1 MSEQRAAVVGYH
13 PILYVADMDVP
24 KGEELQILKFD
35 DRNSRDP
42 VQFGTAI
49 CLKNP
54 QGYYLSFNSSG
65 EVKIDKYQGY
75 D

>member
-1 MSEQRAAVVGYH
+1 MSEQRAAVQGYH

-54 QGYYLSFNSSG
+54 
-65 EVKIDKYQGY
+65 
-75 D
+75 